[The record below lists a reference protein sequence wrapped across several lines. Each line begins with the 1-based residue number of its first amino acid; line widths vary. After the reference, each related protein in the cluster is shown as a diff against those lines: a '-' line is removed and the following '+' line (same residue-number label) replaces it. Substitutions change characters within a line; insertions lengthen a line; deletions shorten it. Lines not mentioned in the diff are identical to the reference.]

1 MCAARLAPHPA
12 MATTTATLLRSLL
25 TRSDLERLDLGD
37 AQVERWLQ
45 QGALSALG
53 ALKND
58 LDADERVF
66 EVPDQALQT
75 ELAERL
81 RPLGKPDVLLS
92 PAHIRTFLRA
102 AAGDGG
108 ADAAI
113 VAALADRPE
122 PAAPE
127 QATTTASDPVA
138 VAAAPP
144 VGTDPDWTAPASAA
158 HVEDS
163 TDAEIEA
170 LMSPAPQRTGRMP
183 DTDWFD
189 ISELEAAMGEL
200 LPMTETGVASN
211 QKFAVPPAAPPAVNL
226 PEDLYALAEMAHGH
240 EQRLGEL
247 ATTVATLTERVQ
259 GLERALVEADVL
271 VLPEDANGDEAA
283 HDEGSGA
290 AEDEAVTPRASGDR
304 RHVAVLTIA
313 SALSAWSVLL
323 WFGTG
328 SATLALSSL
337 IAAAVLVAL
346 ALGAARDASRPPG
359 R

>member
-1 MCAARLAPHPA
+1 
-12 MATTTATLLRSLL
+12 MATTTASLLRSLL

-58 LDADERVF
+58 LDADEGVF

-92 PAHIRTFLRA
+92 PARIRTFLRA

-122 PAAPE
+122 PAAPAPQ
-127 QATTTASDPVA
+127 QATTVASDPVA
-138 VAAAPP
+138 VAEEPP
-144 VGTDPDWTAPASAA
+144 VVTDPDGTAPASAA
-158 HVEDS
+158 QVEDS

-170 LMSPAPQRTGRMP
+170 LMSPAPPRTGRMP

-247 ATTVATLTERVQ
+247 IATVATLTERVQ

-283 HDEGSGA
+283 HDDASGA

-313 SALSAWSVLL
+313 SALSAWSVLM